1 MQRYKSLVSGVGFL
15 IMVGASAPAYA
26 YIDPA
31 TGSIILQAV
40 FGAVAGATLFFR
52 TSLYK
57 VKALFAPKP
66 KAGPDAGEPEQ
77 R

>member
-1 MQRYKSLVSGVGFL
+1 MHPKTVISLIGFAAML
-15 IMVGASAPAYA
+15 SLSAPAHA

-40 FGAVAGATLFFR
+40 IGAVAGATLFFR

-57 VKALFAPKP
+57 VKALFSRNGQSEEK
-66 KAGPDAGEPEQ
+66 
-77 R
+77 